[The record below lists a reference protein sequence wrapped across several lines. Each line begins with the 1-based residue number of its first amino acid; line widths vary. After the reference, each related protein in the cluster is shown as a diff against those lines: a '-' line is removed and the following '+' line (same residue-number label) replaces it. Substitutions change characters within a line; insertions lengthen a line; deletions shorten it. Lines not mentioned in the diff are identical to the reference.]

1 MKKLVI
7 LFALLF
13 AVPLGYSAETG
24 VSQPTTKKVCK
35 ESKDPKTGKTK
46 EVCKEIKTHKKLEGT
61 EVPPKK

>member
-13 AVPLGYSAETG
+13 VVPTVYSAETG

-35 ESKDPKTGKTK
+35 ESKDPKTGKSK
-46 EVCKEIKTHKKLEGT
+46 EICKEIKTHKKLDGT
-61 EVPPKK
+61 AVPKK

>member
-7 LFALLF
+7 LFALMF
-13 AVPLGYSAETG
+13 VVPSVYSAE
-24 VSQPTTKKVCK
+24 PTTKKVCK

-61 EVPPKK
+61 EVPKK

>member
-13 AVPLGYSAETG
+13 AVPLGYSAE
-24 VSQPTTKKVCK
+24 PTTKKVCK